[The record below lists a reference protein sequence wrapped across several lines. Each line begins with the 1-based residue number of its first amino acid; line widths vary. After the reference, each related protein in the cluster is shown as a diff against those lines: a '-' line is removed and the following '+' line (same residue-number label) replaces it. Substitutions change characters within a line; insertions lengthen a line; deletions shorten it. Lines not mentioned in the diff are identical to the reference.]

1 MSAPPTIG
9 AALGAATTR
18 LEAAGVDEAR
28 RDAQVLL
35 GHVLDAGREILIGY
49 PERPLTTDQATA
61 FDDLVARRARREPVA
76 YIVGEREFW
85 SLAFR
90 VTADTLVPRPASE
103 TVVAAALD
111 TVADR
116 SAPLTLLDL
125 GTGSGCLLLTLLSE
139 LAGARGVG
147 VDISPAAL
155 TVARA
160 NADRLAL
167 SHRARFLCADWGGA
181 LTGRFDLIV
190 ANPPYVALDE
200 ALAPEIVDYEP
211 GIALYGGADP
221 LDAYRALAG
230 DLRRLLAPGGS
241 AALEIGQG
249 QAASV
254 TALMAR
260 EGLVET
266 ARHADLA
273 GIERCLVLRHDGA
286 FSGPREKTSW
296 NVAAS

>member
-9 AALGAATTR
+9 AALGAASRR

-35 GHVLDAGREILIGY
+35 GHVLDAGREILVGY

-76 YIVGEREFW
+76 HIVGEREFW

-125 GTGSGCLLLTLLSE
+125 GTGGGCLLLTLLSE

-155 TVARA
+155 SVARV

-249 QAASV
+249 QAATV
-254 TALMAR
+254 AALLAR
-260 EGLVET
+260 EGLVEA
-266 ARHADLA
+266 ARHTDIA

-286 FSGPREKTSW
+286 FDGS
-296 NVAAS
+296 

>member
-1 MSAPPTIG
+1 MTIG
-9 AALGAATTR
+9 AALGAASRR

-28 RDAQVLL
+28 RDSQVLL

-49 PERPLTTDQATA
+49 PERPLTPDQTTA

-76 YIVGEREFW
+76 LIVGEREFW
-85 SLAFR
+85 SLDFR
-90 VTADTLVPRPASE
+90 VTTDTLVPRPASE

-155 TVARA
+155 AVARA

-167 SHRARFLCADWGGA
+167 LGRARFLCADWGAA
-181 LTGRFDLIV
+181 LTSRFDLIV
-190 ANPPYVALDE
+190 ANPPYVGIDE
-200 ALAPEIVDYEP
+200 ALASEIADYEP
-211 GIALYGGADP
+211 AIALFGGADP

-241 AALEIGQG
+241 AVLEVGQG
-249 QAASV
+249 QAAPV
-254 TALMAR
+254 AALMAR
-260 EGLVET
+260 AGLVEIT
-266 ARHADLA
+266 RHADLA
-273 GIERCLVLRHDGA
+273 GIERCLVFRHDDA
-286 FSGPREKTSW
+286 FTK
-296 NVAAS
+296 A

>member
-9 AALGAATTR
+9 AELGAAARR
-18 LEAAGVDEAR
+18 LETAGVDEAR

-35 GHVLDAGREILIGY
+35 GHVLDAGREVLIGY
-49 PERPLTTDQATA
+49 PRRPLTTDQAAA

-76 YIVGEREFW
+76 HLVGEREFW

-111 TVADR
+111 TVPDR

-139 LAGARGVG
+139 LEGARGVG
-147 VDISPAAL
+147 VDISAAAL
-155 TVARA
+155 AVACA

-167 SHRARFLCADWGGA
+167 ADRAHFLCADWGGA
-181 LTGRFDLIV
+181 LTGHFDLIV
-190 ANPPYVALDE
+190 ANPPYVGADE
-200 ALAPEIVDYEP
+200 ALAPEIADYEP
-211 GIALYGGADP
+211 GVALYGGADP
-221 LDAYRALAG
+221 LAAYRALAG
-230 DLRRLLAPGGS
+230 DLRRLLGPGGA
-241 AALEIGQG
+241 AALEVGQG

-254 TALMAR
+254 AALMAR
-260 EGLVET
+260 EGLVEA

-273 GIERCLVLRHDGA
+273 GIERCVVLRHHGDFNTA
-286 FSGPREKTSW
+286 
-296 NVAAS
+296 

>member
-1 MSAPPTIG
+1 MTAAVTIG
-9 AALGAATTR
+9 AALGAASRR

-76 YIVGEREFW
+76 HIVGEREFW

-139 LAGARGVG
+139 LPCARGVG

-155 TVARA
+155 SVARV

-167 SHRARFLCADWGGA
+167 SHRARFLCADWGTA

-190 ANPPYVALDE
+190 ANPPYVARDE
-200 ALAPEIVDYEP
+200 ALAPDIVDYEP

-249 QAASV
+249 QAATV
-254 TALMAR
+254 AALLAR
-260 EGLVET
+260 EGLVEA
-266 ARHADLA
+266 ARHTDLA

-286 FSGPREKTSW
+286 FDGS
-296 NVAAS
+296 